1 MRNLVL
7 SLLMIAVALLF
18 SCSDEQVKKGVY
30 QGLHDRQCI
39 VDKNEP
45 HCDPDRL
52 SYEEYK
58 KQREKMKKE

>member
-1 MRNLVL
+1 MRYFVACV
-7 SLLMIAVALLF
+7 LMIVVAMLF
-18 SCSDEQVKKGVY
+18 SCSDEQVKKSVY

-58 KQREKMKKE
+58 KQRDKMKKE

>member
-1 MRNLVL
+1 MRYSVVGVL
-7 SLLMIAVALLF
+7 IIVSVTLF

-58 KQREKMKKE
+58 KQRGEMKKE